1 MPAPASW
8 LRERLTRPRTLAT
21 GSDRGRAGDCLVCAV
36 FLADTVH
43 LAPQARW
50 VWGCGSGAAGLWGIE
65 VVLRLFL
72 AAGRI
77 SEPPRGRAAARL
89 SPPPSQPTVAT
100 TLMPIRPAM
109 PTWAPD
115 IPST

>member
-65 VVLRLFL
+65 VVLRLFQV
-72 AAGRI
+72 AGRI
-77 SEPPRGRAAARL
+77 SEPPRDRATASVSPPQSRPTVSTTMSAILPGL
-89 SPPPSQPTVAT
+89 SP
-100 TLMPIRPAM
+100 
-109 PTWAPD
+109 
-115 IPST
+115 

>member
-50 VWGCGSGAAGLWGIE
+50 VWGSGSGAAVLWGIE
-65 VVLRLFL
+65 FVLRLFQV
-72 AAGRI
+72 AGRI
-77 SEPPRGRAAARL
+77 SEPRSDRSTESVIHPQIRPPQSTHLTPTLPLL
-89 SPPPSQPTVAT
+89 SPYA
-100 TLMPIRPAM
+100 A
-109 PTWAPD
+109 
-115 IPST
+115 